1 MQPRR
6 RPGGRG
12 GATSQ
17 WQGGIGGC
25 ESGFTLPLPKNPD
38 IIWASCYGDEVT
50 RYDANVGRARSVSPW
65 IHTLDSEPP
74 ILKYRCHWTP
84 PLVIDPFEDETVYYG
99 CNVIFK
105 TTDKGQTWQ
114 VISPDL
120 STQDPRH
127 IVSSGGIIGDN
138 LGQFY
143 GELVFAIAPS
153 PIQQSLIWAGTNDGK
168 LWYTKNGGT
177 NWTDVTKNI
186 TGITALGTVTQISPS
201 NFDPGTAYVAF
212 DTHLV
217 DDRKPYLYKTNDFGA
232 TWTKISGGLPQTHPL
247 DYTKS
252 IAENPNKKGMLF
264 AGTAHGFY
272 YSMNDGGTWT
282 NLQAD
287 LPRAPV
293 TWITIQKNYHD
304 VVISTYGRGLWVM
317 DDITRLE
324 ETGQAAPAAAETKLY
339 TPRAMRE
346 ARGGEAKITF
356 SLAAAPPGPVKFEI
370 LDSAN
375 QVIRTFEAQARAG
388 LNVATWDLRY
398 EGPGVVELRTTP
410 PDNPH
415 IWDESR
421 FRGRE
426 TRPVNHW
433 GIGGAQRAAP
443 MAAPGKYTVRMT
455 VAGTPYTQPFEV
467 IKDMMIPS
475 TDADLVESTK
485 AQIRVRNALD
495 ETSKL
500 TNRVEVMRRQIEDS
514 LKANQGKDE
523 LEKPLMELD
532 KKMVEV
538 ERIMLSEHDM
548 YSDDKWYVEHYHLYQ
563 NLIWLNGVIGFGAG
577 DVAGGAEYRPTAAA
591 MAWLADLEKELAKAR
606 TGVDTARK
614 NRRPRLQQ
622 GDGGEDCDQIGDG
635 AFFHSFRVFG
645 DGARPGTLGH
655 SANS

>member
-1 MQPRR
+1 M
-6 RPGGRG
+6 
-12 GATSQ
+12 
-17 WQGGIGGC
+17 
-25 ESGFTLPLPKNPD
+25 
-38 IIWASCYGDEVT
+38 
-50 RYDANVGRARSVSPW
+50 
-65 IHTLDSEPP
+65 
-74 ILKYRCHWTP
+74 
-84 PLVIDPFEDETVYYG
+84 
-99 CNVIFK
+99 
-105 TTDKGQTWQ
+105 
-114 VISPDL
+114 
-120 STQDPRH
+120 
-127 IVSSGGIIGDN
+127 
-138 LGQFY
+138 
-143 GELVFAIAPS
+143 FAIAPS
-153 PIQQSLIWAGTNDGK
+153 PIQKNLIWAGTNDGK

-264 AGTAHGFY
+264 AGTGSRLLLLDERRRDVDEPAGRLAARAGHV
-272 YSMNDGGTWT
+272 DH
-282 NLQAD
+282 D
-287 LPRAPV
+287 PEELPRRRHLDVRARAVGDGRHHAARGDGAGRAGRAPRRS
-293 TWITIQKNYHD
+293 
-304 VVISTYGRGLWVM
+304 STR
-317 DDITRLE
+317 R
-324 ETGQAAPAAAETKLY
+324 A
-339 TPRAMRE
+339 AMRE

-514 LKANQGKDE
+514 LKANKGKDE

-563 NLIWLNGVIGFGAG
+563 NLIWLNGVVGFGAG

-614 NRRPRLQQ
+614 NRRPRVQQ
-622 GDGGEDCDQIGDG
+622 GDGGEDCDQVGDG
-635 AFFHSFRVFG
+635 ALFHSFRGFG
-645 DGARPGTLGH
+645 DRSRP
-655 SANS
+655 